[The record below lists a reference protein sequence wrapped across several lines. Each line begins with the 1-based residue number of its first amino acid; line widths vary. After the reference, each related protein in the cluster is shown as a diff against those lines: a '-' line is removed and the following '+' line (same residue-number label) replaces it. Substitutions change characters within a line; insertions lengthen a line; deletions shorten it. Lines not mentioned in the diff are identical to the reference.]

1 LTTYKTSEVAKIIN
15 VHPNT
20 IRLYEKLELIP
31 KAEHLPNG
39 YRIFTE
45 FHIKQCKLVRIA
57 FQIELLQR
65 GLRKKIIKMLKMS
78 AKGSFDDAIIL
89 AREYLN
95 QIKQE
100 QIYAEEAIIIVKKIL
115 SEKKQK
121 NIYNLKR
128 KEVSQL
134 LNISIDTLLNWE
146 MNGLITI
153 KRKSNGYRIYNDE
166 DIQRLKII
174 RTLRYAN
181 YMLYQLSQ
189 NPSID
194 IKVSLNTSH
203 KTDNITSVYDQ
214 LIISL
219 SQAEK
224 NICQILNMLYE
235 MKNSFS

>member
-1 LTTYKTSEVAKIIN
+1 M
-15 VHPNT
+15 
-20 IRLYEKLELIP
+20 
-31 KAEHLPNG
+31 
-39 YRIFTE
+39 
-45 FHIKQCKLVRIA
+45 RIA

-65 GLRKKIIKMLKMS
+65 GLRKKIVKMLKMS

-89 AREYLN
+89 AQEYLN

-100 QIYAEEAIIIVKKIL
+100 QVYAEEAIIIVKKIL
-115 SEKKQK
+115 SEKNKK
-121 NIYNLKR
+121 IYNLKR

-134 LNISIDTLLNWE
+134 LNISIDTLRNWE

-181 YMLYQLSQ
+181 YSLEAILYMLCQLSQ